1 MTDAIRDAFHATG
14 MRGIVLSDSMPRW
27 FFLLFAIAL
36 GLSVVGGVLI
46 FLRSPTPVEQ
56 PSN

>member
-1 MTDAIRDAFHATG
+1 MTDAIRDAFPATG
-14 MRGIVLSDSMPRW
+14 MRGVLSDSMPRW

-56 PSN
+56 LQN